1 MTVRPGLD
9 SASSELRGFG
19 PPGLLAFA
27 VILAGLAIG
36 PAVAAILVLI
46 WARLSGTP
54 ARALGFTRPRNR
66 AATLLGGALLGFGAK
81 LALKAIVMP
90 LLGAPAINA
99 RYHYLAGNTA
109 ALPGFIVL
117 VLVSAAF
124 GEEVFFRGYLFE
136 RIGHAMGGRPVAIAV
151 AVTVSTVLFAAAHY
165 PDQGLPGAQQATV
178 TGILFGGLYAWRRN
192 LWFVI
197 TAHAVFDL
205 VAIALIYWSLEE
217 RVAHAV
223 FH

>member
-1 MTVRPGLD
+1 MRKVT
-9 SASSELRGFG
+9 ASRLKGFG
-19 PPGLLAFA
+19 PAGLLAIA
-27 VILAGLAIG
+27 AILAGLAIG
-36 PAVAAILVLI
+36 PPVAAVLVLI
-46 WARLSGTP
+46 WARLSGTSM
-54 ARALGFTRPRNR
+54 RALGFTQPRNWT
-66 AATLLGGALLGFGAK
+66 ATLLGGAVLGFGAK
-81 LALKAIVMP
+81 LAVKALVMP

-136 RIGHAMGGRPVAIAV
+136 RIDCLLGERSIAIAV
-151 AVTVSTVLFAAAHY
+151 AVMASTALFAAAHY
-165 PDQGLPGAQQATV
+165 PDQGLPGVQQAAV
-178 TGILFGGLYAWRRN
+178 TGALFGGVFAWRRH

-197 TAHAVFDL
+197 AAHAAFDL
-205 VAIALIYWSLEE
+205 VAIALIYWNLEE
-217 RVAHAV
+217 TVAHAV